1 MTYLSVKKTNFYK
14 SVNSTIFN
22 HKTFK
27 IDMSELEG
35 LTNDDLELRIQ
46 LINDQTT
53 YTKSEINV
61 VDFEIE
67 RMEKKVRDNMEKV
80 RVSKMLPHLVGNIC
94 EIFDSNQLN
103 REIETGDNLNV
114 DARNSGKC
122 AIVKTST
129 RQTYFL
135 PMVISIIYLIS
146 KQWRS

>member
-1 MTYLSVKKTNFYK
+1 
-14 SVNSTIFN
+14 
-22 HKTFK
+22 
-27 IDMSELEG
+27 
-35 LTNDDLELRIQ
+35 
-46 LINDQTT
+46 
-53 YTKSEINV
+53 
-61 VDFEIE
+61 
-67 RMEKKVRDNMEKV
+67 MEKV